1 MLRVVFVVTLLVG
14 LSACSSTPPEWKG
27 VYSAESKKVQ
37 SFKLD
42 VPPDLSEPSLSD
54 NLVLPNIA
62 ADGSTYSA
70 YTNTEYKGDKVAP
83 ANPVGVK
90 VIRDGVNQW
99 LKINTTAEK
108 LWPQLKVFF
117 TKVGFEIKREDKELG
132 VIDTNWLGNRVNL
145 PTNWFSKLLSSL
157 YSVGLRDKYRARLE
171 KTDNPNVTLVFITH
185 QGLEEVSTDAAG
197 NESIEIAW
205 QPRKSDP
212 ELEAEM
218 YQRFLI
224 FRDVS
229 RADAKSLVA
238 TNIVSKRTQIIE
250 KDDIQMLQV
259 SEGFA
264 RTWRR
269 VGIALDRIG
278 LLVDDRNRS
287 EGLYYLRITD
297 DFRAKSKE
305 DDGWLASLFSSKK
318 VDLKDRY
325 LLSISKEKKQMLI
338 SIHETTGAKADVGF
352 VKELLNDLKS
362 YLD

>member
-1 MLRVVFVVTLLVG
+1 MLRVVSFITLLVG
-14 LSACSSTPPEWKG
+14 LTACSSTSEWKG
-27 VYSAESKKVQ
+27 VYGSDTEEEKSY
-37 SFKLD
+37 KLD
-42 VPPDLSEPSLSD
+42 VPPDLSEPSVQD
-54 NLVLPNIA
+54 NLALPNIA
-62 ADGSTYSA
+62 LGSTYST
-70 YTNTEYKGDKVAP
+70 YTNTEYKGNKVTP
-83 ANPVGVK
+83 ANPEGVK

-99 LKINTTAEK
+99 LQINSTAEK

-117 TKVGFEIKREDKELG
+117 EKIGFDIKRQDKVLG
-132 VIDTNWLGNRVNL
+132 IIDTNWLDNRVDL
-145 PTNWFSKLLSSL
+145 PSGWFGSIFNAL
-157 YSVGLRDKYRARLE
+157 YSAEIRDKYRARLE
-171 KTDNPNVTLVFITH
+171 KTDDPNITLLFITH
-185 QGLEEVSTDAAG
+185 QGLEEVATDSAG
-197 NESIEIAW
+197 NESIETAW

-224 FRDVS
+224 FRDINKTQ
-229 RADAKSLVA
+229 AKSLVA

-250 KDDIQMLQV
+250 KNEIQMLQV
-259 SEGFA
+259 REGFA

-305 DDGWLASLFSSKK
+305 DDSWLASLFSSKK
-318 VDLKDRY
+318 AKLKDRY
-325 LLSISKEKKQMLI
+325 LLSVSNEQEQTLI
-338 SIHETTGAKADVGF
+338 SIYETTGAKADVDF